1 VDGRSAI
8 AFDRGAVMS
17 VIEFPGRGDPSDDRS
32 EDEIHAEAF
41 RDLKGHIAD
50 CVCMGRI
57 ASELVEKNTRG
68 SEDLAFAVHHL
79 TEMLLNLQNSY
90 RAAWDGGDA
99 LAYRLI
105 RHPAK
110 NTEEIKEALSSLPTE
125 DPS

>member
-1 VDGRSAI
+1 
-8 AFDRGAVMS
+8 MS
-17 VIEFPGRGDPSDDRS
+17 HVVEFPGRATPTDDRS

-57 ASELVEKNTRG
+57 ASELVEKNTKC
-68 SEDLAFAVHHL
+68 SDDLAFAVHHL
-79 TEMLLNLQNSY
+79 TEMLLNLRNYY

-105 RHPAK
+105 KHPAK
-110 NTEEIKEALSSLPTE
+110 TTEEIKEALNSLPAE